1 MYVCKSRFKI
11 VVYLMRRWVNYLEIL
26 SLFNLKIS
34 SSSSSDMNAA
44 TASDHKDLF
53 LLAMDCLNHRSK
65 PEILD
70 RGLQLA
76 VTHAEFV
83 RGTIQ
88 QCVDLGQIVNSG
100 PFLYA
105 QVGLIY

>member
-1 MYVCKSRFKI
+1 M
-11 VVYLMRRWVNYLEIL
+11 
-26 SLFNLKIS
+26 
-34 SSSSSDMNAA
+34 
-44 TASDHKDLF
+44 
-53 LLAMDCLNHRSK
+53 LAMDCLNHRSK
-65 PEILD
+65 PEVLD

-88 QCVDLGQIVNSG
+88 QSIDLGQIVNSG

-105 QVGLIY
+105 QVRLVVVVVGAVVVAVLVDAFLWTFSCDCCCIGCCIGNFVVVVEVVLIVEVL

>member
-1 MYVCKSRFKI
+1 
-11 VVYLMRRWVNYLEIL
+11 
-26 SLFNLKIS
+26 
-34 SSSSSDMNAA
+34 MNAA

-105 QVGLIY
+105 QVGLVY